1 MKVAVEAT
9 RLRQPPALSS
19 LLKCGQALAG
29 VAFKLIPRNLWK
41 LSHDNNRPSSEGE
54 KRPQQ
59 RAEGYGVL
67 TAVVTGEVSLTKP
80 RIRG

>member
-19 LLKCGQALAG
+19 VLKCGQALAG

-41 LSHDNNRPSSEGE
+41 LSHDNNRPGE
-54 KRPQQ
+54 TRSDLL
-59 RAEGYGVL
+59 L
-67 TAVVTGEVSLTKP
+67 TCQNVFFFNVVGCYRVVRL
-80 RIRG
+80 